1 MVTRHPMRVFSML
14 VLVVGVLAL
23 APQPAAAATAAVAGD
38 LLHEVAPGDGLRLI
52 AGYYY
57 GDTRQWTRIWTANRD
72 QLRNPNRLERGSR
85 LVIPNAVAP
94 TEPYVEFAART
105 RGGAS
110 AGRIAEPAAAANP
123 PAPRGPSKAR

>member
-1 MVTRHPMRVFSML
+1 MRLFSIPVL
-14 VLVVGVLAL
+14 VLGMLAL
-23 APQPAAAATAAVAGD
+23 APPPTVAATAAVGGD

-57 GDTRQWTRIWTANRD
+57 GDTRQWTRIWTANRN
-72 QLRNPNRLERGSR
+72 QLRNPNRLERGSV

-94 TEPYVEFAART
+94 TEPYAEFAART

-110 AGRIAEPAAAANP
+110 VGRIAEPAAAVNP

>member
-1 MVTRHPMRVFSML
+1 MGTRHAMRVFSML
-14 VLVVGVLAL
+14 ALVVGVLAL
-23 APQPAAAATAAVAGD
+23 APQPATAAATGD
-38 LLHEVAPGDGLRLI
+38 LLHEVTPGDGLRLI

-72 QLRNPNRLERGSR
+72 QLRNPNRLELGRI

-94 TEPYVEFAART
+94 TEPFAEFAART

-110 AGRIAEPAAAANP
+110 GGRITEPAAVANP
-123 PAPRGPSKAR
+123 PAPGGPSTTR

>member
-1 MVTRHPMRVFSML
+1 MVTRHAMRVLSML
-14 VLVVGVLAL
+14 VLIVGVVAL

-57 GDTRQWTRIWTANRD
+57 GDTRQWTRIWTANRN
-72 QLRNPNRLERGSR
+72 QLRNPNRLERGSV

-94 TEPYVEFAART
+94 TEPYAEFAART
-105 RGGAS
+105 RGGAPVE
-110 AGRIAEPAAAANP
+110 RIAEPATAANP
-123 PAPRGPSKAR
+123 PAPRGPAKAR

>member
-1 MVTRHPMRVFSML
+1 MMTRRAMRVFSML
-14 VLVVGVLAL
+14 TLVVGVLAL
-23 APQPAAAATAAVAGD
+23 APQPAAAAAAAVAGD

-57 GDTRQWTRIWTANRD
+57 GDTRQWTRIWTANRA
-72 QLRNPNRLERGSR
+72 QLRNPNRLDPGSR

-94 TEPYVEFAART
+94 TEPFAEFAART

-110 AGRIAEPAAAANP
+110 VGRIAEPAAAAKS

>member
-1 MVTRHPMRVFSML
+1 MMTRDAMRMCSML
-14 VLVVGVLAL
+14 ALVVGVLAL
-23 APQPAAAATAAVAGD
+23 APQPAVAATAAVAGD

-57 GDTRQWTRIWTANRD
+57 GDTRQWTRIWSANRD
-72 QLRNPNRLERGSR
+72 QLRNPNRLERGSL

-110 AGRIAEPAAAANP
+110 VGRIAEPAPAASP
-123 PAPRGPSKAR
+123 SAPRGSSKAR

>member
-1 MVTRHPMRVFSML
+1 MATRHAMRLFSIPVL
-14 VLVVGVLAL
+14 VLGMLAL
-23 APQPAAAATAAVAGD
+23 APPPTVAATAAVGGD

-72 QLRNPNRLERGSR
+72 QLRNPNRLERGSL

-94 TEPYVEFAART
+94 TEPFAEFAART
-105 RGGAS
+105 RGAAPAWRVGGA
-110 AGRIAEPAAAANP
+110 AVATP
-123 PAPRGPSKAR
+123 PAPPGPSKTR

>member
-1 MVTRHPMRVFSML
+1 MGTRHAMRVFSML
-14 VLVVGVLAL
+14 ALVVGVLAL
-23 APQPAAAATAAVAGD
+23 APQPATAAAAGD
-38 LLHEVAPGDGLRLI
+38 LLHEVTPGDGLRLI

-72 QLRNPNRLERGSR
+72 QLRNPNRLERGSV

-105 RGGAS
+105 RGGA
-110 AGRIAEPAAAANP
+110 AVGRTAEPAAAAKP

>member
-1 MVTRHPMRVFSML
+1 MLTRNAVRVFSML

-23 APQPAAAATAAVAGD
+23 APQFAVSATAAVAGD
-38 LLHEVAPGDGLRLI
+38 LRHEVAPGDGLRLI

-72 QLRNPNRLERGSR
+72 QLRNPNRLERGSF

-94 TEPYVEFAART
+94 TEPYPEFAART

-110 AGRIAEPAAAANP
+110 VGRIAAPAAAANP

>member
-1 MVTRHPMRVFSML
+1 MVTRYATRVFSML
-14 VLVVGVLAL
+14 ALVVGVLAL
-23 APQPAAAATAAVAGD
+23 TPPPAATATAAVTGD

-72 QLRNPNRLERGSR
+72 QLRNPNRLERGSL
-85 LVIPNAVAP
+85 LVIPNAIAP
-94 TEPYVEFAART
+94 TEPYAEFAART

-110 AGRIAEPAAAANP
+110 AGRIAEPAAAAVP
-123 PAPRGPSKAR
+123 PAPRGASKAR